1 MQTHF
6 STSCDH
12 SIGPLEPNDLS
23 AALAA
28 EMRRASSNR
37 SSHSGR
43 GSFLACRSCKTK
55 SEPDEDLM
63 CIKVYCSTIDPHAS
77 YRVLRISHTTT
88 AGHVSNHIPSC
99 TCSPI
104 HMHAFFLPSQHQLP
118 FTRRDSFRFCLLSST
133 PPPKKNKRL

>member
-37 SSHSGR
+37 
-43 GSFLACRSCKTK
+43 
-55 SEPDEDLM
+55 
-63 CIKVYCSTIDPHAS
+63 
-77 YRVLRISHTTT
+77 
-88 AGHVSNHIPSC
+88 
-99 TCSPI
+99 
-104 HMHAFFLPSQHQLP
+104 
-118 FTRRDSFRFCLLSST
+118 
-133 PPPKKNKRL
+133 